1 MQICEGC
8 LASKCSLSF
17 KITVTVRENTVMQ
30 NSLEGSKAL
39 QLARARGDS
48 QSPTALLS
56 LACSKLL
63 SASEAVCKVTLLCL
77 VRMGADEKNQ
87 ILDRVHTT
95 RDSLFTPDAGLARA
109 QLLCILLF
117 KQVLPKQSCSACR
130 FIKSRAS
137 NLAPAGELARSRP
150 SLSCRLLL
158 FCILTA
164 PTEDPKESSQHGSCL
179 C

>member
-1 MQICEGC
+1 MHICEGC

-17 KITVTVRENTVMQ
+17 KITVIVRENTVMQ

-56 LACSKLL
+56 LACCKLL
-63 SASEAVCKVTLLCL
+63 SASEADCKVTLLCL
-77 VRMGADEKNQ
+77 GRMGADEKNQ

-95 RDSLFTPDAGLARA
+95 RDFLFTPDAGLARV

-117 KQVLPKQSCSACR
+117 KQVLQKQSCSACR

-137 NLAPAGELARSRP
+137 SRACEVQAISELQVALVLHFDSADGRSEGIE
-150 SLSCRLLL
+150 SAWILHMLS
-158 FCILTA
+158 
-164 PTEDPKESSQHGSCL
+164 
-179 C
+179 